1 MTSSKAL
8 NVVDR
13 IEQMCDFIESQ
24 AVRTAVD
31 DNVPFTNMRR
41 GPGALGFDIP
51 LWVGLG
57 IVGLWAALDAFS
69 DRAALPKPKCPVC
82 GRKSCIHNRLASHA
96 HATESS
102 SLAELEDLRH
112 LYAHNYAGE
121 ADTEYFGTPM
131 APRRRHI
138 LARGVPSQLTAGG
151 HFDGERVQL
160 DLPHLRAYA
169 QSVRGVLQRFT

>member
-24 AVRTAVD
+24 AVSKAVD

-41 GPGALGFDIP
+41 GPGALGFEVP

-69 DRAALPKPKCPVC
+69 DRGALPKGQCPIC
-82 GRKSCIHNRLASHA
+82 RRKSCIQNRLASHA
-96 HATESS
+96 QPTESS

-121 ADTEYFGTPM
+121 ADAEYFGTAT
-131 APRRRHI
+131 APRKRHV
-138 LARGVPSQLTAGG
+138 LARGLPSQLTSGG
-151 HFDGERVQL
+151 HFDGEGVQL

-169 QSVRGVLQRFT
+169 RSARGLLRRFG